1 VRRQFAQ
8 GPRGFPEDARSESG
22 HQLNRVQQG
31 LDPSDWKPTTTVGTG
46 VRELRIYQDGEFRI
60 LYVAKFPEVIYV
72 LSAFEKKSQKTAAR
86 GIRPS
91 GGAIPL
97 GGRGT
102 QETATMTKRVKMVR
116 GSRNVF
122 RDLGFREPEARNLAL
137 RSEIMIRI
145 EEFVE
150 RSGMT
155 QARAAARLGLTQP
168 RLNALLKGKID
179 QFSLDA
185 LVNAATRAGL
195 QVDLLVTTPK
205 RMSER
210 AVANA

>member
-1 VRRQFAQ
+1 
-8 GPRGFPEDARSESG
+8 
-22 HQLNRVQQG
+22 
-31 LDPSDWKPTTTVGTG
+31 
-46 VRELRIYQDGEFRI
+46 
-60 LYVAKFPEVIYV
+60 
-72 LSAFEKKSQKTAAR
+72 
-86 GIRPS
+86 
-91 GGAIPL
+91 
-97 GGRGT
+97 
-102 QETATMTKRVKMVR
+102 MTKGTNIVR

-137 RSEIMIRI
+137 RSEIIIRI

-155 QARAAARLGLTQP
+155 QASAATRLGLTQP

-185 LVNAATRAGL
+185 PMNAAARAGL

-205 RMSER
+205 RSR
-210 AVANA
+210 ARVVANA